1 MATKLTKKFLS
12 FSEVFI
18 VPQYSKIET
27 RDDVDTSSLIGPL
40 RLALPVISANMISIT
55 DVGMAVAMAESGGF
69 GILPRFNT
77 NEEAVADFI
86 EATSR
91 TTQPIGVS
99 IGVQEVD
106 QIRFKK
112 LFIAGARVFCIDVA
126 HGHHVKVKNMLSWI
140 RKNYG
145 FYRDGEWDKSSLDI
159 PPIIIAGNVASYWGV
174 RDLHT
179 WGADIIKV
187 GVGPGSV
194 CQTRRTTGVGV
205 PQFGLLEDIDYQ
217 YKSLD
222 LQAPPLISD
231 GGIKYPSDVVKALIF
246 SNAVMVGGII
256 AGTTE
261 TPGHVYENEHGGLY
275 KKFGGS
281 ASGESKVANGGSN
294 RFVEGHMTDV
304 PFRGKV
310 KYILQKIQEGLKSG
324 MSYSGA
330 NNISE
335 FQECVI
341 YGEMSSGG
349 TLESKL
355 N

>member
-1 MATKLTKKFLS
+1 MATKLNKKFLS
-12 FSEVFI
+12 FSEIFI
-18 VPQYSKIET
+18 VPQYSEIET
-27 RDDVDTSSLIGPL
+27 RDKVDTSSLIGPL
-40 RLALPVISANMISIT
+40 RLDLPIISANMTSIT
-55 DVGMAVAMAESGGF
+55 DVGMAVSMAESGGF

-77 NEEAVADFI
+77 NKEAGAVFI
-86 EATSR
+86 EAKNR
-91 TTQPIGVS
+91 TTHPIGVS
-99 IGVQEVD
+99 IGVHEVD
-106 QIRFKK
+106 KIRFKE
-112 LFIAGARVFCIDVA
+112 LFRAGARVFCIDVA

-145 FYRDGEWDKSSLDI
+145 FYRDGEWDKANLDI
-159 PPIIIAGNVASYWGV
+159 SPIIIAGNVASHWGV
-174 RDLHT
+174 KDLHT

-187 GVGPGSV
+187 GVGPGSC
-194 CQTRRTTGVGV
+194 CQTRRNTGVGV

-217 YKSLD
+217 YKLAD
-222 LQAPPLISD
+222 LQVPPLISD

-281 ASGESKVANGGSN
+281 ASGESKVSNGGTN

-310 KYILQKIQEGLKSG
+310 KYILLKIQEGLKSG
-324 MSYSGA
+324 ISYSGA
-330 NNISE
+330 NNIPE
-335 FQECVI
+335 FKECVI
-341 YGEMSSGG
+341 YGEMSLGG
-349 TLESKL
+349 TIESKL